1 MAGTCHIVP
10 RAHPPGTAAR
20 PPPLLMSGF
29 TGQDGT
35 EPFAGPGLAGFI
47 QKPCELPGLRP
58 AIQAALPW
66 RK

>member
-1 MAGTCHIVP
+1 MAGITHMVP
-10 RAHPPGTAAR
+10 APTHLER
-20 PPPLLMSGF
+20 PRGRHLFRMSGF

>member
-1 MAGTCHIVP
+1 MVPAPTHLERPRGCHLF
-10 RAHPPGTAAR
+10 R
-20 PPPLLMSGF
+20 MSGF

-35 EPFAGPGLAGFI
+35 EPFAGPDLAGFI